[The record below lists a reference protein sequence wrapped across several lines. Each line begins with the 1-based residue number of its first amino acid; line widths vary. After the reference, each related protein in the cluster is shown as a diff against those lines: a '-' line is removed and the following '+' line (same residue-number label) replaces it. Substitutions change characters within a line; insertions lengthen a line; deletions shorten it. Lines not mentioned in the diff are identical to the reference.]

1 MLLAS
6 TESSPLEPVSFTRS
20 LPARSTKHSVP
31 CLLGQV
37 LAWRTTLGDD
47 ALAPITPSPWPTVL
61 SLLLD
66 LG

>member
-31 CLLGQV
+31 CLL
-37 LAWRTTLGDD
+37 
-47 ALAPITPSPWPTVL
+47 APGWGGKHLV
-61 SLLLD
+61 
-66 LG
+66 

>member
-31 CLLGQV
+31 CLLEQE
-37 LAWRTTLGDD
+37 LAWRTNVG
-47 ALAPITPSPWPTVL
+47 
-61 SLLLD
+61 
-66 LG
+66 G